1 MSVADAKRLK
11 GLIESGAL
19 LHPVSE
25 ALSIVDLANALHN
38 VMGVPDAILNDRAM
52 GVKKLIGEPEHLV
65 LVLAD
70 GFGMNF
76 VETLDEGAFIRK
88 YLVAEMRTVFPSTT
102 PIVLTTLAT
111 EEWPG
116 KHGVIGW
123 FLRLREIDAVST
135 IISYIR
141 TADKKSLS
149 KLGVRERDAY
159 PVPSRIGMASRE
171 ALHIM
176 PQQIAG
182 SAYSTY
188 WTGGTPQA
196 GYDVELLEQAI
207 EMAIER
213 IRSAQGPTC
222 TYIYVPHV
230 DSAAHKLGATHS
242 DTLNA
247 AMQVDRLLESL
258 ANSLPSNSRVVMT
271 ADHGHLDAPV
281 HRSYELGASD
291 EIISLCSGMPTGDQR
306 AIYAHVRDENLEAFR
321 AKIHERYGD
330 DFLVLTAKDVEELGL
345 LGVGTLSD
353 ETRYRMGDALVL
365 STGDAV
371 LDYRTVL
378 GDERHPMVSHH
389 GGLTPAEMRIPLVVA

>member
-1 MSVADAKRLK
+1 MDDVQRLK
-11 GLIESGAL
+11 ELIESGAL

-38 VMGVPDAILNDRAM
+38 LMGVPDVFLNDRAM
-52 GVKKLIGEPEHLV
+52 GVKRLIGEPGHLV
-65 LVLAD
+65 LLLAD

-76 VETLDEGAFIRK
+76 VETLDEGAFIRRH
-88 YLVAEMRTVFPSTT
+88 LAAEMRTVFPSTT
-102 PIVLTTLAT
+102 PVVLTTLAT
-111 EEWPG
+111 GEWPG
-116 KHGVIGW
+116 RHGVIGW
-123 FLRLREIDAVST
+123 FLRLRGIDAVST

-149 KLGVRERDAY
+149 EFGVCASDAY
-159 PVPSRIGMASRE
+159 PVPSRIGKASRE
-171 ALHIM
+171 VLHIM

-182 SAYSTY
+182 SAYSNY

-196 GYDVELLEQAI
+196 GYDVGSPEQAI
-207 EMAIER
+207 EMAIR
-213 IRSAQGPTC
+213 HLRSAQGPTC
-222 TYIYVPHV
+222 TYLYIPHV

-242 DTLNA
+242 NTLNA
-247 AMQVDRLLESL
+247 AVKVDRLLESL
-258 ANSLPSNSRVVMT
+258 AGMLPSNSRLVMT
-271 ADHGHLDAPV
+271 ADHGHLDAPD
-281 HRSYELGASD
+281 HRNYKLGASD
-291 EIISLCSGMPTGDQR
+291 EIISLCNGMPTGDQR
-306 AIYAHVRDENLEAFR
+306 AMYAHVMDESLEAFR
-321 AKIHERYGD
+321 AKIHERFGD
-330 DFLVLTAKDVEELGL
+330 DFLVLAAKDIEELGL

-353 ETRYRMGDALVL
+353 ETRYRMGNALVL

>member
-1 MSVADAKRLK
+1 MDDVQRLK
-11 GLIESGAL
+11 ELIESGAL

-38 VMGVPDAILNDRAM
+38 VMGVPDVFLNDRTM
-52 GVKKLIGEPEHLV
+52 GVKRLIGEPGHLV
-65 LVLAD
+65 LLLAD

-76 VETLDEGAFIRK
+76 VETLDEGAFIRRH
-88 YLVAEMRTVFPSTT
+88 LAAEMRTVFPSTT

-111 EEWPG
+111 GEWPG
-116 KHGVIGW
+116 RHGVIGW
-123 FLRLREIDAVST
+123 FLRLRGIDAVST
-135 IISYIR
+135 IISYMR

-149 KLGVRERDAY
+149 EFGICASDAY
-159 PVPSRIGMASRE
+159 PVPSRIGKASRE
-171 ALHIM
+171 VLHIM

-182 SAYSTY
+182 STYSNY

-196 GYDVELLEQAI
+196 GYDVESPEQVI
-207 EMAIER
+207 EMATER

-222 TYIYVPHV
+222 TYLYIPHV

-242 DTLNA
+242 NTLNA
-247 AMQVDRLLESL
+247 AVKVDRLLESL
-258 ANSLPSNSRVVMT
+258 AGMLPSNSRLVMT
-271 ADHGHLDAPV
+271 ADHGHLDAPD
-281 HRSYELGASD
+281 HRSYELGATD
-291 EIISLCSGMPTGDQR
+291 EIISLCNGMPTGDQR
-306 AIYAHVRDENLEAFR
+306 AMYAHVMDESLEAFR
-321 AKIHERYGD
+321 AKIHERFGD
-330 DFLVLTAKDVEELGL
+330 DFLVLTAKDIEELGL

-353 ETRYRMGDALVL
+353 ETRYRMGNALVL

-371 LDYRTVL
+371 LDYRALL

>member
-1 MSVADAKRLK
+1 MDDVQRLK

-25 ALSIVDLANALHN
+25 ALSIVDLANALHD
-38 VMGVPDAILNDRAM
+38 VAGAQDALLNDRAL
-52 GVKKLIGEPEHLV
+52 GVKRLIGEPEHLV
-65 LVLAD
+65 LALAD

-76 VETLDEGAFIRK
+76 VETLDEGAFIRRHFA
-88 YLVAEMRTVFPSTT
+88 AEMRTVFPSTT

-111 EEWPG
+111 GEWPG

-123 FLRLREIDAVST
+123 FLRLRGIDAVST

-149 KLGVRERDAY
+149 ELGVRARDAY
-159 PVPSRIGMASRE
+159 PVPSRIGKSSRDT
-171 ALHIM
+171 LHIM

-182 SAYSTY
+182 SAYSNY
-188 WTGGTPQA
+188 WTGGASQA
-196 GYDVELLEQAI
+196 GYEVESPEQAI

-213 IRSAQGPTC
+213 IRSARRPTC
-222 TYIYVPHV
+222 TYLYIPHV

-247 AMQVDRLLESL
+247 AVQVDRLLEAL
-258 ANSLPSNSRVVMT
+258 AGALPSNSRLVMT
-271 ADHGHLDAPV
+271 ADHGHLDAPD
-281 HRSYELGASD
+281 HRSYEIGASD
-291 EIISLCSGMPTGDQR
+291 EIISLCDGMPTGDQR
-306 AIYAHVRDENLEAFR
+306 AIYAHVRDENIAAFR
-321 AKIHERYGD
+321 AKIHERFGD
-330 DFLVLTAKDVEELGL
+330 DFLVLAAKDVEELGL

-353 ETRYRMGDALVL
+353 ETRYRMGNLLVL

-371 LDYRTVL
+371 LDYRAAL

-389 GGLTPAEMRIPLVVA
+389 GGLSPAEMRIPLVVA

>member
-1 MSVADAKRLK
+1 MDDVQRLK

-38 VMGVPDAILNDRAM
+38 VMGAPDVLLNDRAM
-52 GVKKLIGEPEHLV
+52 GVKRLIGEPEHLV

-76 VETLDEGAFIRK
+76 VETLHEGAFIRRH
-88 YLVAEMRTVFPSTT
+88 LATEMRTVFPSTT
-102 PIVLTTLAT
+102 PIALTTLAT
-111 EEWPG
+111 GEWPG

-149 KLGVRERDAY
+149 ELGVCARDAY
-159 PVPSRIGMASRE
+159 PVPSRIGKASRE

-182 SAYSTY
+182 SAYSNY

-196 GYDVELLEQAI
+196 GYDVESPEQAI
-207 EMAIER
+207 DMAIGHV
-213 IRSAQGPTC
+213 RSAHGPTC
-222 TYIYVPHV
+222 TYLYIPHV
-230 DSAAHKLGATHS
+230 DSAAHNLGAAHR
-242 DTLNA
+242 DTLNT

-258 ANSLPSNSRVVMT
+258 ADRLPSNSRVVMT
-271 ADHGHLDAPV
+271 TDHGHLDAPD
-281 HRSYELGASD
+281 HRNYKLGASD
-291 EIISLCSGMPTGDQR
+291 EIISLCNGMPTGDQR
-306 AIYAHVRDENLEAFR
+306 AMYAHVMDENLEAFK
-321 AKIHERYGD
+321 AKIHERFGD
-330 DFLVLTAKDVEELGL
+330 DFLVLAAKDIEELGL

-353 ETRYRMGDALVL
+353 ETRYRMGNALVL

-371 LDYRTVL
+371 LDYRALL